1 MNAIDDVPAS
11 PETDLAQSLRSVV
24 ALAGIAYSAAGVPA
38 GSEAGRSRCAQAI
51 LKGRASFRP
60 QMAIS

>member
-38 GSEAGRSRCAQAI
+38 GAGVSAATLVSARPSTGTNCLRS
-51 LKGRASFRP
+51 
-60 QMAIS
+60 